1 MCNFSIISMLQD
13 LKKKNFKHSD
23 YTTATPNTIYMY
35 IRLPIE
41 NVIYCVTYNVYEY
54 KTNSN
59 LFYKVHHGNKTLHN
73 SERGTTECF
82 LYPLWWFIVHPSLH
96 LYIYLFYQFSHVFCS
111 YKVFFVVILNSKLG
125 FVISKTRNGSQMMGI
140 FK

>member
-41 NVIYCVTYNVYEY
+41 NVIYCVTYMNIKQIPIYFIRY
-54 KTNSN
+54 TTATKH
-59 LFYKVHHGNKTLHN
+59 FI
-73 SERGTTECF
+73 TTECF

>member
-41 NVIYCVTYNVYEY
+41 NVIYCVTYMNIKQIPIYFIRYTTATKHFITQSVGQQNVFYIRY
-54 KTNSN
+54 DGL
-59 LFYKVHHGNKTLHN
+59 LFIHPFIYISTYFISFHTCSVLIKY
-73 SERGTTECF
+73 F
-82 LYPLWWFIVHPSLH
+82 LL
-96 LYIYLFYQFSHVFCS
+96 LF
-111 YKVFFVVILNSKLG
+111 
-125 FVISKTRNGSQMMGI
+125 
-140 FK
+140 

>member
-13 LKKKNFKHSD
+13 FTKKNFKHSD

-35 IRLPIE
+35 MRLPIG
-41 NVIYCVTYNVYEY
+41 NVIYCVTYMNTKQIPIYFIMYTTATKHFITQSVGQQNV
-54 KTNSN
+54 
-59 LFYKVHHGNKTLHN
+59 
-73 SERGTTECF
+73 F

-111 YKVFFVVILNSKLG
+111 YKVFFVVILNSKLC